1 MRSPRDN
8 RTERGILMSK
18 TAYFMTDEQAKMLA
32 ELLADKLVL
41 VLLKADS
48 KFYETMKPVHET
60 LIRSWTWNTDK
71 EVAK

>member
-1 MRSPRDN
+1 
-8 RTERGILMSK
+8 
-18 TAYFMTDEQAKMLA
+18 MTDEQAEMLA
-32 ELLADKLVL
+32 ELLADKLEL

-60 LIRSWTWNTDK
+60 LTRSWTWNTDK